1 MALADTGIEIE
12 LKFQVPP
19 ARLAAVE
26 RALATKTAERVAL
39 RARYFDTPDGRLAA
53 AQLALR
59 LRREGDVW
67 VQTLK
72 GRGDGL
78 MQRLEHEVRRPP
90 EAGDPPPLEPGLH
103 AGTSAGA
110 ALSAALKGGEAPRL
124 AYGTEIQRLRR
135 VLRHGG
141 ARVELALDT
150 GHVIAGDARA
160 PVCELEFE
168 LLSGPV
174 SGLLDLASRWAD
186 RFHLVA
192 DPATKSERAQW
203 LAQGRTLRPVAGAE
217 QPALAPGLPLGAA
230 RAAMIGSA
238 LRHALPNAAAIT
250 AGAHGP
256 DHVHQL
262 RVALR
267 RLRSV
272 LRAFGPT
279 DEARD
284 AVISGLF
291 ASLWSTRDLDVL
303 AQTLAPAWAAAQA
316 AGYAA
321 PKTTPSAPSEP
332 VPGPELQGLAM
343 AAPAQPGVTRLWLG
357 LIALSRPLA
366 DASPETAEPWDAPA
380 LDCLR
385 RWHRQ
390 ARRLAADWTRLDDE
404 SRHRLR
410 KRLKRLRYLLEFS
423 APLLPARAAARET
436 TALRALQDALGRWND
451 LVLARA
457 HLAERAERGASASSA
472 SPASS
477 VDSVNPAVPPVPA
490 GAAPPVTVAPAP
502 APAPVAD
509 EAVPPAVYF
518 AAGWLSREAQAVEAD
533 CARAAKRWRRLKG
546 EALAARRRKRR

>member
-1 MALADTGIEIE
+1 MPLADTGVEIE
-12 LKFQVPP
+12 LKFQVPA
-19 ARLAAVE
+19 ARLAALE

-78 MQRLEHEVRRPP
+78 IQRLEHEVLRAP

-103 AGTSAGA
+103 AGTAAGA
-110 ALSAALKGGEAPRL
+110 ALSAALKGAFKGAQAPGV

-217 QPALAPGLPLGAA
+217 QPVLAPGLPLVAA
-230 RAAMIGSA
+230 RAAMVGAA
-238 LRHALPNAAAIT
+238 LRHALPNAAAVT

-256 DHVHQL
+256 EHVHQL

-279 DEARD
+279 DEPRD
-284 AVISGLF
+284 ALISGLF
-291 ASLWSTRDLDVL
+291 ASLGSTRDLDVL
-303 AQTLAPAWAAAQA
+303 AQTLAPAWEAAQA
-316 AGYAA
+316 AGYASPQPA
-321 PKTTPSAPSEP
+321 HPA
-332 VPGPELQGLAM
+332 PGPGPGPGLQAQAM
-343 AAPAQPGVTRLWLG
+343 PALAQPGVTRLWLG
-357 LIALSRPLA
+357 LIALARPQA
-366 DASPETAEPWDAPA
+366 DPSPENAEPWDAPA
-380 LDCLR
+380 LDRLR

-404 SRHRLR
+404 ARHRLR

-436 TALRALQDALGRWND
+436 AALRALQDALGRWND

-457 HLAERAERGASASSA
+457 HLAERTASAASASSA
-472 SPASS
+472 ASG
-477 VDSVNPAVPPVPA
+477 NPTIPPVPA
-490 GAAPPVTVAPAP
+490 GAVPPALVAPAP
-502 APAPVAD
+502 APAPAPMAG
-509 EAVPPAVYF
+509 EAALPAVFF
-518 AAGWLSREAQAVEAD
+518 ADGWLSREAQAVDAD
-533 CARAAKRWRRLKG
+533 CARAAKRWLRLKG
-546 EALAARRRKRR
+546 EALEARRRKRR